1 MRNASLAALALLIA
15 APSAGT
21 HAARR
26 AAVVPN
32 PNTVAAGTLRNGVLS
47 LDLDATTGAWPAEAS
62 KDPFAGVA
70 VFAERGKPASAPGPL
85 IRVPAGTLVRVN
97 LRNTLARPLT
107 FYLPITPSTW
117 DSVKVAPNGTGTLA
131 VRAAKPGN
139 FIYRAITDSKVSLRI
154 GLEGTLAGAMVV
166 DTAGLSH
173 PPRDRVMVL
182 MQVPDSTIAADLES
196 GKTLAQMQGWYT
208 FTINGRAWPNTE
220 RITATVGDTL
230 RWRVINASFDTHPMH
245 LHGVYYHVDEF
256 TGLNAERNGQSAAP
270 GTVITQAMTIFS
282 AMSMTWVP
290 ERVGNWPFHC
300 HFALHIAPDAQAT
313 KVGERGAQPEMA
325 GHENHAMTGMVGLII
340 GITVTPKKGTVA
352 AREAAPARKLRLLA
366 VSDSGFP
373 ATRPS
378 LHFVIEEKGRRTEAW
393 PGLSPT
399 LYLRRNELVSITVVN
414 TLHEKTA
421 VHWHGMELDSY
432 YDGVPGLS
440 GAGTRVAPIIAPGD
454 SFEVRFAPPRSGTFM
469 YHSHMDEIRQQP
481 AGMVGAMIVRDG
493 PEAAMPDDHEFFF
506 KGARSGPIG
515 NEPVEISGQSNPD
528 TLVVRA
534 GRPVRLRFMSLA
546 AISPTPTVTITTRA
560 DSTRTLLSDSLIV
573 RWTPIAKDGADLPA
587 GAPPRRPAKQLISIG
602 ETYDFEFLPERKGQ
616 LLRIEVRTSAG
627 VLSARVPVRVE

>member
-32 PNTVAAGTLRNGVLS
+32 PNTVAAGTLLNGVLS

-196 GKTLAQMQGWYT
+196 GKTLAQMRRQ
-208 FTINGRAWPNTE
+208 F
-220 RITATVGDTL
+220 
-230 RWRVINASFDTHPMH
+230 
-245 LHGVYYHVDEF
+245 
-256 TGLNAERNGQSAAP
+256 AP
-270 GTVITQAMTIFS
+270 GRTPSESPPPS
-282 AMSMTWVP
+282 A
-290 ERVGNWPFHC
+290 
-300 HFALHIAPDAQAT
+300 
-313 KVGERGAQPEMA
+313 
-325 GHENHAMTGMVGLII
+325 
-340 GITVTPKKGTVA
+340 TPC
-352 AREAAPARKLRLLA
+352 
-366 VSDSGFP
+366 
-373 ATRPS
+373 
-378 LHFVIEEKGRRTEAW
+378 
-393 PGLSPT
+393 
-399 LYLRRNELVSITVVN
+399 
-414 TLHEKTA
+414 
-421 VHWHGMELDSY
+421 
-432 YDGVPGLS
+432 
-440 GAGTRVAPIIAPGD
+440 
-454 SFEVRFAPPRSGTFM
+454 
-469 YHSHMDEIRQQP
+469 
-481 AGMVGAMIVRDG
+481 
-493 PEAAMPDDHEFFF
+493 
-506 KGARSGPIG
+506 
-515 NEPVEISGQSNPD
+515 
-528 TLVVRA
+528 
-534 GRPVRLRFMSLA
+534 
-546 AISPTPTVTITTRA
+546 
-560 DSTRTLLSDSLIV
+560 
-573 RWTPIAKDGADLPA
+573 A
-587 GAPPRRPAKQLISIG
+587 GA
-602 ETYDFEFLPERKGQ
+602 
-616 LLRIEVRTSAG
+616 
-627 VLSARVPVRVE
+627 